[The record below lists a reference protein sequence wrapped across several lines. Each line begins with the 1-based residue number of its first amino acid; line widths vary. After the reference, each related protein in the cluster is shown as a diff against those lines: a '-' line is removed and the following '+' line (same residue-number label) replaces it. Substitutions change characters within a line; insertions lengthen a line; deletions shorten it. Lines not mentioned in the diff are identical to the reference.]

1 MEPYYK
7 DEFMTLYHAD
17 IVEALRSIPEKSV
30 DSVVTSPPYAMQRA
44 STYGGIPEKDY
55 PEWTVTW
62 MKEAWRVLKDD
73 GSVIIN
79 ISPHNRGGN
88 LADYVLRTRLALRD
102 FGWVEPDELIWHKP
116 NAFPTGRPDRPRRAW
131 EHLLWFGKGK
141 QTYADPLAAGK
152 PYKQDVGESMFQR
165 PNSVWKRNGW
175 DHAGGSNG
183 VTPLRDRARVTNIAT
198 IAKVSRNK
206 LEHPAPFPVELAE
219 WCGKLITPEG
229 GVILDPFAGSSST
242 GVAALQNGWRYIGI
256 DYVEEYVEMSKERLL
271 KESETLVRPGAAL
284 AIE

>member
-30 DSVVTSPPYAMQRA
+30 DSVVTSPPYAMQRKT
-44 STYGGIPEKDY
+44 TYGGIPEKDY

-62 MKEAWRVLKDD
+62 MKEVRRVLKDD
-73 GSVIIN
+73 GSVLLN
-79 ISPHNRGGN
+79 ISPHRSKGD
-88 LADYVLRTRLALRD
+88 LADYVLRTRLALRED
-102 FGWVEPDELIWHKP
+102 GWIEPDELIWHKP
-116 NAFPTGRPDRPRRAW
+116 NAMPGGPPSRPRRVW
-131 EHLLWFGKGK
+131 EHIFWFAKDEK
-141 QTYADPLAAGK
+141 AWSDPYAAGTPQK
-152 PYKQDVGESMFQR
+152 ELERGKKAYKTSS
-165 PNSVWKRNGW
+165 PAKRNGW
-175 DHAGGSNG
+175 DHKFGSG
-183 VTPLRDRARVTNIAT
+183 KSEIRDVARVTNVAT
-198 IAKVSRNK
+198 FAKARK
-206 LEHPAPFPVELAE
+206 TGFEHPAPFPVALAE

-256 DYVEEYVEMSKERLL
+256 DSVEEYVEMSKERLL

>member
-30 DSVVTSPPYAMQRA
+30 DSVVTSPPYAMQRKT
-44 STYGGIPEKDY
+44 TYGGIPEKDY

-62 MKEAWRVLKDD
+62 MKEARRVLKDD

-79 ISPHNRGGN
+79 ISPNVKNGE
-88 LADYVLRTRLALRD
+88 LSDYVLRTRLALREA
-102 FGWVEPDELIWHKP
+102 GWVELGELIWHKTRAMP
-116 NAFPTGRPDRPRRAW
+116 VGNIHRPRRHW
-131 EHLLWFGKGK
+131 ESLLWYGKHGR
-141 QTYADPLAAGK
+141 
-152 PYKQDVGESMFQR
+152 PYSDAKANGGVSDTHEGVG
-165 PNSVWKRNGW
+165 PHVDNGW
-175 DHAGGSNG
+175 KHY
-183 VTPLRDRARVTNIAT
+183 NIGQDKTSWSKRSRCADV
-198 IAKVSRNK
+198 VSMAPTS
-206 LEHPAPFPVELAE
+206 ETTGHPAPFPWQLAE

-256 DYVEEYVEMSKERLL
+256 DSVEEYVEMSKERLL
-271 KESETLVRPGAAL
+271 RESEALVRPGATL